1 MSKKYK
7 LKCCLTI
14 TIEGVAE
21 AKDKSD
27 VTAEVNLYNILLNDS
42 VYSPS
47 VRPAL
52 NPSESILVQ
61 LEAEL
66 FSLDGIVRI
75 RFFLFFLSKFVH
87 V

>member
-1 MSKKYK
+1 M
-7 LKCCLTI
+7 
-14 TIEGVAE
+14 
-21 AKDKSD
+21 
-27 VTAEVNLYNILLNDS
+27 TAEVNLYNSLLNDR

-47 VRPAL
+47 VRQAL

-75 RFFLFFLSKFVH
+75 RFFKTFFFQKILVSVLHNPFEAILTLD
-87 V
+87 